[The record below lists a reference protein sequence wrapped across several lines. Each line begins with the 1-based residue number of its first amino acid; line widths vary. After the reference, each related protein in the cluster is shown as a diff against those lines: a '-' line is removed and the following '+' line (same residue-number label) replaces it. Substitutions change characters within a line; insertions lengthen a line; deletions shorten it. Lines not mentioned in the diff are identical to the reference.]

1 MIDLE
6 GFRENVG
13 IILCNNQNRL
23 LWARRLGQD
32 AWQFPQGGIRE
43 DESPEQAMYRELREE
58 IGLEVDHV
66 KVLGRT
72 RDWVRYRLPKRL
84 IRHSSHP
91 LCVGQKQIWF
101 LLAFDSDDEGRV
113 RFDITDEPEFDSWRW
128 IHYWQPVREVVPF
141 KRRVYSK
148 VLKAFAPML
157 FPERFTGRPG
167 DITITR
173 LDVLEDSLPGN

>member
-1 MIDLE
+1 MIDIE

-13 IILCNNQNRL
+13 IILCNKQRRL
-23 LWARRLGQD
+23 LWARRVGQN
-32 AWQFPQGGIRE
+32 AWQFPQGGIR
-43 DESPEQAMYRELREE
+43 DEETPEQAMYRELREE
-58 IGLEVDHV
+58 IGLDQNHV

-84 IRHSSHP
+84 IRHSSLP

-101 LLAFDSDDEGRV
+101 LLAFDSNDSHV
-113 RFDITDEPEFDSWRW
+113 RFDMSDEPEFDSWRW
-128 IHYWQPVREVVPF
+128 IHYWRPVREVVPF

-157 FPERFTGRPG
+157 FPDKFPERSGE
-167 DITITR
+167 ITITR
-173 LDVLEDSLPGN
+173 LGELEFLP